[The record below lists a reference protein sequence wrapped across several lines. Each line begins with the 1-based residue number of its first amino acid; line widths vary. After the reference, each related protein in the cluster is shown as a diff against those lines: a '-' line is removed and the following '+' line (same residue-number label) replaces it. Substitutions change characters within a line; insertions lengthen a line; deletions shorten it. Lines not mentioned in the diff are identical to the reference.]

1 MGAGISSIADQGK
14 EETMA
19 DPKAMK
25 LTGDSSR
32 VNQGNTIKVAMED
45 LSETDQKDLEL
56 KLQHEL
62 EEVTEERRKKKLTC
76 F

>member
-19 DPKAMK
+19 DSKAMK